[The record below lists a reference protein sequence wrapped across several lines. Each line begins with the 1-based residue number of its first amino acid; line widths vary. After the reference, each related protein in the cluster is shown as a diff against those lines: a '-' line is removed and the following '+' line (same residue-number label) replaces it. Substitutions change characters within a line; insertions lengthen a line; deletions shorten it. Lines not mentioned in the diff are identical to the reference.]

1 MPRHVPPANRRAA
14 AIAAGLAALTG
25 MLALVV
31 AVPIILATAWH
42 VLGPPIPSIHDL
54 TGPDNGTVFVRTLC
68 LIGWAAWASF
78 TWATVAEIFAQWR
91 GWRIPAVGWQQRL
104 AADLIAAVLM
114 LFASPT
120 VVSSVAAPV
129 AAPAATAVHIPAG
142 TSADP
147 LAPAPA
153 RVQGAGPA
161 YTEHHVRAGEQLP
174 ALAERYLGD
183 KYRWHAIAAATY
195 GLPQPDGR
203 TLRRGD
209 TRIYP
214 GWTVRIPT
222 TSTMPVSFSLAPPV
236 SAAGQASTSLVYEA
250 REGDWV
256 WYIARRFLGDP
267 DRYPDIAALNL
278 QLAAKYGTAFPDHI
292 EPGDTLRLPADAKDR
307 GPLPHAT
314 GSPRAAPNDAG
325 ASEAPAP
332 PAGPARPPTGSGSA
346 SGAPSAP
353 APSAPVPSSPTTDQ
367 PSASPTT
374 ATTPGNSTG
383 DATPTA
389 TGTPTTGS
397 HGPAP
402 VPTATPSAQASG
414 QHDGVD
420 LATRGWVTTDVAAA
434 VAAAAALVWIH
445 RRRRYRPRQ
454 PQPSLRRDPDLTPLP
469 AAVAALHG
477 SRPTPTAEDDDM
489 DDPEPRPGPAAAVTH
504 ATLGTNATGATL
516 RLTDLPTLGVG
527 WTGPGV
533 EDAARGL
540 IVSVLSAPGPW
551 TPATEATLITTRQTL
566 AGLLP
571 DLDTAGI
578 DPLRLHVAD
587 TSEQALNE
595 LEHQLLYR
603 ARLADELAED
613 TDPADAECEE
623 AGTDEPTLPPAV
635 LLEPAPAGSSA
646 TRLAAILAV
655 GSRLGVVAV
664 LLGDWPTGTTWHV
677 NPDGTTGEGRQLNI
691 LDQPATA
698 QILDTVAQAHPA
710 ELHVADTPMPVP
722 PSPRSFDRALP
733 VDISQRPGHN
743 PRQDPAPA
751 EDAQVS
757 DGASDQPAAQRLQLS
772 VLGRPTVRITNGT
785 DTGDLRIRRSDG
797 IQILVQLAV
806 EPHGVSSDEVLA
818 RLWPEIRARH
828 ARQRFHTAS
837 SELRQTLSAALGAD
851 PIQRTD
857 ERYHLDPTLVDV
869 DLWHYYE
876 VVDNAATVEPTQHHA
891 ALHDVIAAYTG
902 EIAAGQD
909 WLWLA
914 PHREAARR
922 HVLDAYTTLA
932 EAEPDPTAALAI
944 IQDAIHVD
952 PYNEDLYR
960 RAMHLHA
967 TLGSSDGVRRALHTL
982 GRRLGE
988 LEIRVS
994 PATQQTASHLL
1005 QRLDLRDRLRRPAT

>member
-14 AIAAGLAALTG
+14 SIAAGLAALTG

-31 AVPIILATAWH
+31 AVPVILATAWG
-42 VLGPPIPSIHDL
+42 VIGPPIPSLGDL

-68 LIGWAAWASF
+68 LIGWLAWASF
-78 TWATVAEIFAQWR
+78 TWATLAEILAQWR
-91 GWRIPAVGWQQRL
+91 GWRIPAIGWQQRL
-104 AADLIAAVLM
+104 AADLIAAVLL
-114 LFASPT
+114 LFVSPT
-120 VVSSVAAPV
+120 VVSSIAAPLPV
-129 AAPAATAVHIPAG
+129 PAATA
-142 TSADP
+142 
-147 LAPAPA
+147 APAPHDA
-153 RVQGAGPA
+153 QASGQRSGQTVRPA
-161 YTEHHVRAGEQLP
+161 YVEHHVQAGEQLP
-174 ALAERYLGD
+174 ALAEQYLGD

-209 TRIYP
+209 TRVYP

-222 TSTMPVSFSLAPPV
+222 TSAVPVSFNLA
-236 SAAGQASTSLVYEA
+236 SQASTAGQAPASLVYEA
-250 REGDWV
+250 RDGDWV
-256 WYIARRFLGDP
+256 WYIAERFLGDP
-267 DRYPDIAALNL
+267 DRYPDIAALNPH
-278 QLAAKYGTAFPDHI
+278 LARKYGIAFPDHI
-292 EPGDTLRLPADAKDR
+292 EPGDTLRLPADAQDR

-314 GSPRAAPNDAG
+314 GSPRAAPHGADASG
-325 ASEAPAP
+325 APTP

-346 SGAPSAP
+346 GGAPSGP
-353 APSAPVPSSPTTDQ
+353 APSAPVPSSPATGR
-367 PSASPTT
+367 PSASPAT
-374 ATTPGNSTG
+374 ATTSGNSTG
-383 DATPTA
+383 VATPTA
-389 TGTPTTGS
+389 TGAPATGS

-414 QHDGVD
+414 QHGGVD

-489 DDPEPRPGPAAAVTH
+489 DDPEPHAGPAAAVTH
-504 ATLGTNATGATL
+504 ATFGTHLAGHTL
-516 RLTDLPTLGVG
+516 RLTELPTLGVG

-533 EDAARGL
+533 EDAACGL
-540 IVSVLSAPGPW
+540 IVSVLSASGPW

-587 TSEQALNE
+587 TGEQALNE

-613 TDPADAECEE
+613 TDPADAQGEE

-635 LLEPAPAGSSA
+635 FLAPAPAGSSA

-677 NPDGTTGEGRQLNI
+677 NPDGTTGEGRRLNI

-698 QILDTVAQAHPA
+698 QILDTVAEAHPA
-710 ELHVADTPMPVP
+710 DLHVADVPGPVP
-722 PSPRSFDRALP
+722 PSPRSFGRALP
-733 VDISQRPGHN
+733 LDIGQRPATE
-743 PRQDPAPA
+743 PRQPPVPGI
-751 EDAQVS
+751 DATVPV
-757 DGASDQPAAQRLQLS
+757 DEADQPAARRLQLS
-772 VLGRPTVRITNGT
+772 VLGRTTVRTT
-785 DTGDLRIRRSDG
+785 DAGDLRVRRSDG

-806 EPHGVSSDEVLA
+806 EPRGATSDELLA

-837 SELRQTLSAALGAD
+837 SELRQTLTAALGAD

-857 ERYHLDPTLVDV
+857 DRYHLDPALVDI
-869 DLWHYYE
+869 DLWHYYKL
-876 VVDNAATVEPTQHHA
+876 VDHAATVEPAQHHA

-932 EAEPDPTAALAI
+932 EAEPDPSAALRL

-967 TLGSSDGVRRALHTL
+967 TLGSSEGVRRALHTL
-982 GRRLGE
+982 GRRLAE

-1005 QRLDLRDRLRRPAT
+1005 QRLDLRDRLRPPTT